1 MRPNFLKHMLRETCA
16 SVVLFFLYCLGK
28 IILDFRNVKQLKYP
42 FFPFHIW
49 SMSCTV
55 VCSVIYGVSST
66 KSKTGFRKFSGCN
79 TKFDHLIWIYGW
91 ESYQWLAQGPA
102 SVIMYWWNETSLY
115 FPPTWVINLNLNL
128 TWTLQCVLLASKL
141 HNKENFTQ
149 LKCVVFIPWPGI

>member
-1 MRPNFLKHMLRETCA
+1 MKHMLRETCA

-91 ESYQWLAQGPA
+91 ESYQWLAQGA
-102 SVIMYWWNETSLY
+102 CLCYNVLVKWNFIILSTYMSHK
-115 FPPTWVINLNLNL
+115 
-128 TWTLQCVLLASKL
+128 SKL
-141 HNKENFTQ
+141 ELDMDLAMCTFSK
-149 LKCVVFIPWPGI
+149 